1 MIRKLDLEQRRTH
14 CGALAPE
21 LLRFRLDGPNRI
33 RSRPCAA
40 AGAER
45 GCYHFRRVA
54 LPLVRRRLI
63 FGEQLA

>member
-14 CGALAPE
+14 CGARWRPE

-45 GCYHFRRVA
+45 GRYHLRRVA
-54 LPLVRRRLI
+54 LPLVRAAPHLW
-63 FGEQLA
+63 